1 MFELASGT
9 ENIRIPKFLLQ
20 TVVENIFKHGFS
32 PEQFLSIFL
41 ESALEEQNG
50 VRGLRMTVEDN
61 GCGMTEETRKHIF
74 AADFPQKC
82 WPASL

>member
-32 PEQFLSIFL
+32 PEQFLSIFWNQHWKNKT
-41 ESALEEQNG
+41 A
-50 VRGLRMTVEDN
+50 
-61 GCGMTEETRKHIF
+61 C
-74 AADFPQKC
+74 AAC
-82 WPASL
+82 A